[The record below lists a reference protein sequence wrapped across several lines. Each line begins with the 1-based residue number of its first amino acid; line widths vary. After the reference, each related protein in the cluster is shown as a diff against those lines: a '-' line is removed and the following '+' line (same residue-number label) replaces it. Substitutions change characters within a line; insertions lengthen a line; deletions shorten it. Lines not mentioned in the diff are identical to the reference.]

1 MHTNCTNHMLK
12 DLGLMSFQAQLALAI
27 LESQRQVFENTQNG
41 GYNRNSNNDDDGPGV
56 TPEAKSTWKTY
67 DWGKGDHIEENT
79 KLAVST
85 SRSSLEA
92 IIERANSSGTLDGGG
107 GGSSRD
113 YGTLEHEQEQKQA
126 NGLLASLD
134 DEEPSCSI
142 CLCEYE
148 IGEKVTRLPCDHIY
162 HTSCINSWTEQ
173 HTRCPLCN
181 HDLMDGFDQPVN
193 VQQMARQHAE
203 EQRAFRSMALSS
215 LGRRIRTRRRGS
227 SNRRGQ
233 SRGNTASALLA
244 AAEDSIV

>member
-1 MHTNCTNHMLK
+1 MLK

-27 LESQRQVFENTQNG
+27 LESQRQAFENTQNG
-41 GYNRNSNNDDDGPGV
+41 GYNRNSNTDDDGPGV
-56 TPEAKSTWKTY
+56 TPEAKSKWKTY
-67 DWGKGDHIEENT
+67 DWGKGDNIEENT

-107 GGSSRD
+107 GGSSSRD
-113 YGTLEHEQEQKQA
+113 YGTLEHEQIDIEEQKQA

-148 IGEKVTRLPCDHIY
+148 VGEKVTRLPCDHIY
-162 HTSCINSWTEQ
+162 HTSCLNSWTEH

-181 HDLMDGFDQPVN
+181 HDLMEGFDQPVN

-203 EQRAFRSMALSS
+203 EARAFRSMALSS

-227 SNRRGQ
+227 SRRGQ

>member
-1 MHTNCTNHMLK
+1 MLK

-27 LESQRQVFENTQNG
+27 LESQRQAFENTQNG
-41 GYNRNSNNDDDGPGV
+41 GYNRNSNNTDDEGPGV
-56 TPEAKSTWKTY
+56 TPEAKSKWKTY
-67 DWGKGDHIEENT
+67 DWGKGDNIEENT

-107 GGSSRD
+107 GGGSSSRD
-113 YGTLEHEQEQKQA
+113 YGTLEHEQIDIEEQKQA
-126 NGLLASLD
+126 NGLIASLD

-148 IGEKVTRLPCDHIY
+148 LGEKVTRLPCDHIY
-162 HTSCINSWTEQ
+162 HTSCLNSWTEH

-181 HDLMDGFDQPVN
+181 HDLMEGFDQPVN
-193 VQQMARQHAE
+193 IQQMARQHAE
-203 EQRAFRSMALSS
+203 EARAFRSMALSS

-227 SNRRGQ
+227 NRRGQ
-233 SRGNTASALLA
+233 SWGNTASALLA